1 LSVASILQTVC
12 NMCMYEFAEVDPYWP
27 PAASWKR
34 FPGSPSTHQPIFW
47 SIAEAMPDALS
58 WKPIS
63 DESGQNMLGLK
74 KPKAHA
80 STDRL
85 CQDEQ
90 QAYLFGW
97 SMPIT
102 CGDAHPAVIPMVKYI
117 HCSRG
122 HAILVRKAS
131 ELEVEVA
138 TTGAMGWCKSL
149 GYRDGMLARVKRES
163 EVPFSSQLPSS
174 HRVRLPFAQARN
186 CRDSPT
192 RRSAEGKVLNNG
204 EDMQLVFN
212 KLQKRIDQ
220 EHGCDAR
227 GNPMLE
233 GVAGGWQYQLPA
245 GSAATLS
252 QCLLAGGW
260 HCCRV
265 VVFLEAVAAI
275 GRHLK
280 SELGTAELS
289 GHSRHDSIRH
299 RNDHGKQDRQPSTPL
314 AKIISQVHEAA
325 CQDNCKSF

>member
-1 LSVASILQTVC
+1 
-12 NMCMYEFAEVDPYWP
+12 MYEFAEVDPYWP

-149 GYRDGMLARVKRES
+149 GYRDGMLARV
-163 EVPFSSQLPSS
+163 
-174 HRVRLPFAQARN
+174 
-186 CRDSPT
+186 
-192 RRSAEGKVLNNG
+192 
-204 EDMQLVFN
+204 
-212 KLQKRIDQ
+212 
-220 EHGCDAR
+220 
-227 GNPMLE
+227 
-233 GVAGGWQYQLPA
+233 VA
-245 GSAATLS
+245 T
-252 QCLLAGGW
+252 
-260 HCCRV
+260 V
-265 VVFLEAVAAI
+265 
-275 GRHLK
+275 
-280 SELGTAELS
+280 GTATVWEKHIAKTEAPQKLS
-289 GHSRHDSIRH
+289 LVANSIRDAIAVQGMGTLQSKILWKVQG
-299 RNDHGKQDRQPSTPL
+299 RRTTVAKQIL
-314 AKIISQVHEAA
+314 KKKA
-325 CQDNCKSF
+325 